1 MVDTSIDAPE
11 GGGAAIP
18 IKLHVAGPRGSD
30 DPTAY
35 SSTRALIAELLA
47 SQPAAGAKK
56 DADSKPPVV
65 AIESLL
71 SAKQGRGAHPGQD
84 LVCGVLV
91 SETRTELLMLRSQ
104 AMDNMWRFPGGQ
116 AGDDET
122 LVSALARTLYDEIGA
137 EIDSK
142 GRPPVLLHMQQH
154 GEWWVHTFLVFGY
167 RGATAEHFDQRVN
180 VEWKTVDEIRAAW
193 RAGDFT
199 RKPIRRSWGALPSP
213 LPTPTHPYP
222 PLPTPP
228 L

>member
-122 LVSALARTLYDEIGA
+122 LVSALARESMRTWVEHRKVSESIRMEVPRTKSPGRSPRKGLIIGPQWA
-137 EIDSK
+137 
-142 GRPPVLLHMQQH
+142 
-154 GEWWVHTFLVFGY
+154 
-167 RGATAEHFDQRVN
+167 
-180 VEWKTVDEIRAAW
+180 
-193 RAGDFT
+193 
-199 RKPIRRSWGALPSP
+199 KPASP
-213 LPTPTHPYP
+213 GHD
-222 PLPTPP
+222 
-228 L
+228 